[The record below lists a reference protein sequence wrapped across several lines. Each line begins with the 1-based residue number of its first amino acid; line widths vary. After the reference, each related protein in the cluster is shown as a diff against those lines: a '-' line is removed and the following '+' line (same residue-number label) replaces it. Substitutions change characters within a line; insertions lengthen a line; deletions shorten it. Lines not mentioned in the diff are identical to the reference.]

1 MNTIWIAKADEK
13 NKPTWEII
21 NAETRKTIV
30 FGLSKAD
37 AELHC
42 KQRNKKQK
50 K

>member
-1 MNTIWIAKADEK
+1 MTIWIAKADEK

-30 FGLSKAD
+30 FGLSKQD
-37 AELHC
+37 AVFFTER
-42 KQRNKKQK
+42 RNKQK